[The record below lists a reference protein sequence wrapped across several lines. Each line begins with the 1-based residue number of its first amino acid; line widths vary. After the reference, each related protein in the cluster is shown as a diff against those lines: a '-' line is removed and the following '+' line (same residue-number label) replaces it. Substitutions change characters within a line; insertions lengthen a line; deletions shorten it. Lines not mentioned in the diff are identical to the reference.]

1 MTFNIYIK
9 KCTRPKSSAKV
20 MLLYGLYKKR
30 DFQVL
35 LKKRLEVYVWNMFL
49 LLYFD
54 MVNILS
60 KFTGGSRVSTYI

>member
-9 KCTRPKSSAKV
+9 NAPDQNRVQRYCFYMGYT
-20 MLLYGLYKKR
+20 KKR